1 MSGTRSTDNSDSD
14 DPARAGST
22 RPSSEAET
30 KQRIDGV
37 EPERRLPDIPG
48 VVLTGELGRGGM
60 GVVYCGRQ
68 VKLGRTVAVKT
79 LGVDY
84 RGGAI
89 ERRFLNEGKNQ
100 ARLDHPNVVV
110 CHDSGTT
117 RAGEPYLVLEYVGG
131 PNLLEW
137 IKEHEQLELVDA
149 LNLVLVLSRALEH
162 GLERNLVHR
171 DVKPE
176 NVLLKPDT
184 HARSKAFPFVPKL
197 ADFGLSRSE
206 DVGASGRL
214 TQQGEVWGSPQT
226 MAPEQFDGFADV
238 DHRADIYALG
248 CVLHHVLTGKSAF
261 RATTLAE
268 IKKRKRD
275 GPVPDPREL
284 VPGLHAQTADLVVAM
299 LAIEPDK
306 RPHGYPALE
315 ERITGILEELQP
327 RARVEE
333 ARRKR
338 FLVRVVL
345 PLLVLTIAAVTWA
358 IVRGRPVNGPPPN
371 VAPIFTALRGPL
383 RVDAGTVNELV
394 AEASDPEG
402 GAVTFEWNFD
412 GPFWWKAPASGA
424 SPTSRTVRC
433 PEPMDPGD
441 YEIVA
446 RVRAVDAEG
455 LASPEKELRLA
466 VIADDK
472 GRPLKAPVQLSGED
486 EALFAKL
493 WKFNGKGFELDD
505 LGRIWG
511 RSTGNDA
518 WMTTVLPRGLFVFS
532 GRITVERGD
541 ARRRAQLFLKFARSE
556 GRTRSIKIYPAERTS
571 YLGIDA
577 VGFDTDPS
585 ASIGEEQPIDLVVT
599 WDGAVLGVQAKTVVE
614 IPSDPSAEPPSTQPK
629 VRIEDLF
636 EVKANDGQR
645 PETLTIEVTGGDFFL
660 ENLQL
665 APFSPR

>member
-1 MSGTRSTDNSDSD
+1 MSGTRSTDGSDPED
-14 DPARAGST
+14 QARPGET
-22 RPSSEAET
+22 RPASEAET
-30 KQRIDGV
+30 KARIDGV
-37 EPERRLPDIPG
+37 DPERRFPDIPG

-137 IKEHEQLELVDA
+137 IKEHGPLQIVDA

-162 GLERNLVHR
+162 GLEKNLVHR

-184 HARSKAFPFVPKL
+184 RARSRAFPFVPKL
-197 ADFGLSRSE
+197 ADFGLSRN
-206 DVGASGRL
+206 DDLGASGRL
-214 TQQGEVWGSPQT
+214 TQQGEAWGSPQT

-248 CVLHHVLTGKSAF
+248 CVLHHVLTGASAF

-268 IKKRKRD
+268 LKKKKRD

-284 VPGLHAQTADLVVAM
+284 VPDLHAHTAELVVAM
-299 LAIEPDK
+299 LAIEPDQ
-306 RPHGYPALE
+306 RPIGYPALE
-315 ERITGILEELQP
+315 QRITAILEELEP
-327 RARVEE
+327 RAQVEE

-358 IVRGRPVNGPPPN
+358 VVRGRPADGPPPN
-371 VAPIFTALRGPL
+371 VAPIFTALRGPV

-402 GAVTFEWNFD
+402 GPVTFEWDFD
-412 GPFWWKAPASGA
+412 GPFWWKDPDGGA
-424 SPTSRTVRC
+424 STSSRLVKC

-446 RVRAVDAEG
+446 RVRAVDSEG

-466 VIADDK
+466 VIAGDK
-472 GRPLKAPVQLSGED
+472 GRPIKAPVPLSSED

-493 WKFNGKGFELDD
+493 WTFEGKGFELDD
-505 LGRIWG
+505 LGRIWA
-511 RSTGNDA
+511 RSTGGDA
-518 WMTTVLPRGLFVFS
+518 RMTTVLPRGSFVLS

-541 ARRRAQLFLKFARSE
+541 AQRRAQLNLKLARSE
-556 GRTRSIKIYPAERTS
+556 VRTRSIRIYPAERTS
-571 YLGIDA
+571 FVSIDA

-585 ASIGEEQPIDLVVT
+585 ASIGEEQHIDLVLI
-599 WDGAVLGVQAKTVVE
+599 WDGVRLTVQAKSAVE
-614 IPSDPSAEPPSTQPK
+614 LNRDPSSEPSDEPPE
-629 VRIEDLF
+629 VRIENLF
-636 EVKANDGQR
+636 EAQARDGQR
-645 PETLTIEVTGGDFFL
+645 PETLTVEVTGGDFFL

-665 APFSPR
+665 APFAPR